1 MNRKAISITLLIAL
15 AMCACSSDNDNEQKV
30 QDQNT
35 EPKIWPIKISTT
47 VSDIIDT
54 RATDFAFETG
64 DEIGLYV
71 VNHNSDGTPGT
82 LMPQG
87 NHVNNMRF
95 TYVNGSWT
103 PDTPLYWQDNNTY
116 ADFYLYYPYRAT
128 VSSIGAMP
136 FSVNADQSTEAAYKA
151 GDLLI
156 GSTYD
161 VASTDQAVSITAKHV
176 MSQMLITVVAGNG
189 FTDGSLDKANV
200 AVKINGV
207 KTQSTVN
214 LATATVTATGTTTT
228 VTPLKADGSYK
239 ALIVPQSVAQGN
251 LITVTVDGR
260 AYNLQKSFTF
270 IGGKRHRFTV
280 TLSKTNN
287 GINVNIDQWEDDGTD
302 NGGTAE

>member
-1 MNRKAISITLLIAL
+1 MNRKTISLTMLLAL
-15 AMCACSSDNDNEQKV
+15 VMCACSSDSDNEQKV
-30 QDQNT
+30 QDQDPT
-35 EPKIWPIKISTT
+35 PKVLPIRISTT
-47 VSDIIDT
+47 VSDISDT
-54 RATDFAFETG
+54 RATDYTFETG

-71 VNHNSDGTPGT
+71 VNHNSDGTAGT

-95 TYVNGSWT
+95 TYSSGSWT
-103 PDTPLYWQDNNTY
+103 PDSPIYWQDNNTH

-128 VSSIGAMP
+128 VSSISAIP
-136 FSVNADQSTEAAYKA
+136 FSVNADQSTETAYKTS
-151 GDLLI
+151 DLLI
-156 GSTYD
+156 GSTKD
-161 VASTDQAVSITAKHV
+161 IAPTDQAVSITAKHL
-176 MSQMLITVVAGNG
+176 MSQILITLVAGNG

-214 LATATVTATGTTTT
+214 LATATVTATGTATT

-239 ALIVPQSVAQGN
+239 ALIVPQSVALGN

-260 AYNLQKSFTF
+260 DYNLQKAFSFVS
-270 IGGKRHRFTV
+270 GKRHRFTV
-280 TLSKTNN
+280 TLNKTSN